1 MAEHNKLGKIGEEEA
16 VHYLERKGYLILHR
30 NWRSGHKELDIV
42 ASLNHEVVFV
52 EVKTRHATMFG
63 MPEDAVDNRKIRRIV
78 AAADAYLRRYAI
90 DLPVRFD
97 IITIVG
103 SKPPY
108 HIEHIEEA
116 FYPPIW

>member
-1 MAEHNKLGKIGEEEA
+1 M
-16 VHYLERKGYLILHR
+16 
-30 NWRSGHKELDIV
+30 
-42 ASLNHEVVFV
+42 VFV